1 MSYYYDTTVQNNV
14 IFNEYY
20 YHTIVQNNVIFNE
33 LLLWYYSTKQY
44 NI

>member
-1 MSYYYDTTVQNNV
+1 MSYYYDTIVQNNV

-33 LLLWYYSTKQY
+33 LLLWYYSTKQC